1 MVLPLDGSTPFCEDI
16 NRQILCA
23 CVRRISLHVLER
35 RNDNV
40 NAQNV
45 RDVAMFLRPLPGHVL
60 GPLGSTAARS
70 VKPEVLVNPAESS
83 SSGGRVV
90 GNTFDGKAPVDSPV
104 RKCASAMI
112 LYRWHSSPLPSRV
125 VTR

>member
-45 RDVAMFLRPLPGHVL
+45 RDVAMYLRPLPGPVL
-60 GPLGSTAARS
+60 GPLG
-70 VKPEVLVNPAESS
+70 
-83 SSGGRVV
+83 
-90 GNTFDGKAPVDSPV
+90 
-104 RKCASAMI
+104 
-112 LYRWHSSPLPSRV
+112 PSEKSCLLWM
-125 VTR
+125 TTI